1 MSRTERK
8 RCFVGTIPAAVSPR
22 RFLLT
27 SENKNGFLIL
37 TCAGRLNAEVAQ
49 EFKTKVKA
57 LLSPTARIVLD
68 MGGVTHVDSSGLG
81 AVVSV
86 YASAKTIG
94 CQFQICSLTESVKKI
109 FGLTKVLGAFE
120 SCGAYLTKMP

>member
-1 MSRTERK
+1 MGTSPASTLK
-8 RCFVGTIPAAVSPR
+8 RGFT
-22 RFLLT
+22 LT
-27 SENKNGFLIL
+27 SEARDGVLIL
-37 TCAGRLNAEVAQ
+37 ACVGRLTAEVAP

-57 LLSPTARIVLD
+57 LLPSTDRIILD

-86 YASAKTIG
+86 YASAKSSG
-94 CQFQICSLTESVKKI
+94 CQFQICSLTEPVKRI

-120 SCGAYLTKMP
+120 SCGSYLTRMP